1 MNKHQKAWLKANPHR
16 SAAWLKEKLA
26 DGFDIHHLDGNHDN
40 DDPLNLLLVEVMDH
54 MRLHDLPLQ
63 RILATKIRFDKKK
76 FRDESDDA
84 LGIHRGTFTS
94 KTIKGKIYW
103 YFQDN
108 RTRKQHYVGTD
119 STDLRKKIEVY
130 NKRKD
135 SDDQIAAW
143 NSVKALVEK

>member
-16 SAAWLKEKLA
+16 SAAWLREKLA

-40 DDPLNLLLVEVMDH
+40 DDPLNLLLIEVIDH

-63 RILATKIRFDKKK
+63 RISAAKIRSDKKK
-76 FRDESDDA
+76 IRDESDDA
-84 LGIHRGTFTS
+84 LGLRRGAFTS
-94 KTIKGKIYW
+94 KKIKENLYW

-108 RTRKQHYVGTD
+108 RTRRQHFVGKD
-119 STDLRKKIEVY
+119 SSELRKKIEIY
-130 NKRKD
+130 NKLKG

-143 NSVKALVEK
+143 NSVKKLLTA

>member
-16 SAAWLKEKLA
+16 SAAWLEERLA
-26 DGFDIHHLDGNHDN
+26 DGFDIHHVDGNHDN

-63 RILATKIRFDKKK
+63 RILATKIRSDKKK
-76 FRDESDDA
+76 VRDDSDDVI
-84 LGIHRGTFTS
+84 GIRRGSFTS

-108 RTRKQHYVGTD
+108 RSRKQHYIGVD
-119 STDLRKKIEVY
+119 SINLRKKVDAY
-130 NKRKD
+130 NKLKS
-135 SDDQIAAW
+135 SDDHYAAW
-143 NSVKALVEK
+143 NLVKALIGR